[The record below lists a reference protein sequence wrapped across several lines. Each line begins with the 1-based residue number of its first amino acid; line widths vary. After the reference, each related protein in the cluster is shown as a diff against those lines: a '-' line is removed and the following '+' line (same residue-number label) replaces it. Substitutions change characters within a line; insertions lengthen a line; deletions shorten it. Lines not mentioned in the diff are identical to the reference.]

1 MNFTHAIYVTILRD
15 WKPEIEGLSVL
26 FVAGV
31 CVMPPAFPKSFQEW
45 WTWLRDT
52 LQTAIPAAR
61 HATVLPQET
70 KETTTDSTK
79 EK

>member
-1 MNFTHAIYVTILRD
+1 MTIWHLILGN
-15 WKPEIEGLSVL
+15 IERNWADYTAGLSVL

-31 CVMPPAFPKSFQEW
+31 CVMPPKFPKSFQEW

-61 HATVLPQET
+61 HKEPVLPQDPA
-70 KETTTDSTK
+70 TDSK